1 MFLPCI
7 EGASEGVRTFQASGN
22 RCSCPVLQV
31 QLKVFRLTRP
41 AETGVTCPV
50 LQVQL
55 KVFGSY
61 ASHLGR
67 AACVAILVL
76 FGLYQVSSVYADVWL
91 THWAQDPTLLAA
103 NSSASAVVARNRYFL
118 GYYGVLGA
126 GQGRTCYFLDHGLL

>member
-1 MFLPCI
+1 MPFVAGAAKSVQTYQASRNRCYLPCV
-7 EGASEGVRTFQASGN
+7 E
-22 RCSCPVLQV
+22 V
-31 QLKVFRLTRP
+31 QLKVFGLARP
-41 AETGVTCPV
+41 TETGVICPV

-91 THWAQDPTLLAA
+91 THWTQDPTLLAA

-118 GYYGVLGA
+118 AYYGVLGA

>member
-1 MFLPCI
+1 M
-7 EGASEGVRTFQASGN
+7 
-22 RCSCPVLQV
+22 LQE
-31 QLKVFRLTRP
+31 QLKVLGLARP
-41 AETGVTCPV
+41 VETGVTCPV

-67 AACVAILVL
+67 AACVSILVL

-91 THWAQDPTLLAA
+91 THWTQDPTLLAA

-118 GYYGVLGA
+118 TYYGVLGA
-126 GQGRTCYFLDHGLL
+126 GQGRTCFFRVPGVLWGL